1 MTDHFPHHPVAPSS
15 VDGCGAIRRMKTL
28 GISTTLAAT
37 HSTPT
42 GQGIPTKKVGA
53 YGRPELP
60 LKPRSPLVMIS
71 AVGLL
76 AFLCWLL
83 GIVA

>member
-1 MTDHFPHHPVAPSS
+1 MTWKYTSLSGTNPARQIPRSGTA
-15 VDGCGAIRRMKTL
+15 
-28 GISTTLAAT
+28 GIYTTLATT

-42 GQGIPTKKVGA
+42 GPGIPTKKVDA
-53 YGRPELP
+53 YERPEQL

-76 AFLCWLL
+76 VFLFWLL

>member
-1 MTDHFPHHPVAPSS
+1 MAWKYSS
-15 VDGCGAIRRMKTL
+15 LSGTNPARQIPRSGTA
-28 GISTTLAAT
+28 GIYTTLATT

-42 GQGIPTKKVGA
+42 GPGIPTKKVSA
-53 YGRPELP
+53 YERPEQP
-60 LKPRSPLVMIS
+60 LKPRSLLVIIG

>member
-1 MTDHFPHHPVAPSS
+1 MAWKYSSPS
-15 VDGCGAIRRMKTL
+15 GTNPARQIPRPGTA
-28 GISTTLAAT
+28 GIYTTLAT
-37 HSTPT
+37 TQSTPT
-42 GQGIPTKKVGA
+42 GPGIPTKKVGA
-53 YGRPELP
+53 YERPEQP
-60 LKPRSPLVMIS
+60 LKPRSPLVMIG

>member
-1 MTDHFPHHPVAPSS
+1 MAWKYSS
-15 VDGCGAIRRMKTL
+15 LSGTNPARKIPRPGTAAIY
-28 GISTTLAAT
+28 TTLAT
-37 HSTPT
+37 TQSTPT
-42 GQGIPTKKVGA
+42 GPGIPTKKVGA
-53 YGRPELP
+53 YGRPEQP

>member
-1 MTDHFPHHPVAPSS
+1 MAWKYASPS
-15 VDGCGAIRRMKTL
+15 GTNPARQIPRPGTA
-28 GISTTLAAT
+28 GIYTTLAT
-37 HSTPT
+37 TQRTPT
-42 GQGIPTKKVGA
+42 GPGIPTTKVGA
-53 YGRPELP
+53 YERPEQP
-60 LKPRSPLVMIS
+60 LKPRSPLVMIG